1 MQGVG
6 VLPVPAVI
14 EYLQQL
20 IGADELLS
28 DLWVVGEVSGYS
40 RSQIGHRYFNLREG
54 DASLRSVLFRH
65 YVPDLALQNGTRVI
79 ARGRVGIYRERGELQ
94 FVCTFARPEGVGILA
109 ARFEELKLRL
119 ENEGLFAAE
128 RKRPLPAFPMRI
140 GLVTSPAAAALQ
152 DIRNVLERRWPV
164 AEVVLA
170 PALVQGAEAPAEI
183 AAALGALAQE
193 PGLDLVIVARGGGS
207 PEDLAAF
214 NSEVVARALYGMPVP
229 VVAGIGHETDVTIA
243 EFVADVR
250 APTPSGAAER
260 ATPDIR
266 DVLHRIRTIDR
277 AMATAVG
284 HQVARASSAVA
295 SETRILGRSAP
306 RPESFRS
313 EMSALFREMGAV
325 LAGRVER
332 SRHRTDAAATH
343 LGALDPHA
351 TLTRGFAIV
360 QAADSGKIVNSVKR
374 VKPGARLSVSV
385 TDGAFWTEVS

>member
-1 MQGVG
+1 MQGV
-6 VLPVPAVI
+6 LPIPAVI

-20 IGADELLS
+20 LGADELLS

-40 RSQIGHRYFNLREG
+40 RSQVGHRYFNLRDG
-54 DASLRSVLFRH
+54 DASLRSVLFR
-65 YVPDLALQNGTRVI
+65 YSVPELELKNGERVI
-79 ARGRVGIYRERGELQ
+79 AHGRVGIYRERGELQ
-94 FVCTFARPEGVGILA
+94 FVCSFARPEGVGILA

-119 ENEGLFAAE
+119 ETEGLFATE

-140 GLVTSPAAAALQ
+140 GLVTSTAAAALQ
-152 DIRNVLERRWPV
+152 DIRTVLERRWPV

-183 AAALGALAQE
+183 AEALAALAAE

-214 NSEVVARALYGMPVP
+214 NSEVVARAIYGMPFP
-229 VVAGIGHETDVTIA
+229 VVTGIGHETDTTIA
-243 EFVADVR
+243 DLVADLR

-266 DVLHRIRTIDR
+266 DMSLRIRALDR
-277 AMATAVG
+277 AMATIVG
-284 HQVARASSAVA
+284 HAVA
-295 SETRILGRSAP
+295 TAAERVTAETRILGRAAP
-306 RPESFRS
+306 QPEVLRA
-313 EMSALFREMGAV
+313 EVAAV
-325 LAGRVER
+325 VARLGSVLVSTVER
-332 SRHRTDAAATH
+332 GRQRTDAAAMH
-343 LGALDPHA
+343 LGALNPHA
-351 TLTRGFAIV
+351 TLMRGFAIV

-374 VKPGARLSVSV
+374 VKSGARLSVSV